1 MIWSVREIKDAYHG
15 AERIAEIYAGDAL
28 VWSNWRLFTGILAE
42 LLVWSCAVAD
52 LTDAID
58 IAFSAKAAIDGNTSA
73 GLSDVGQTGF
83 SAEADITA
91 IIKAFSWA
99 YVLTGFVA
107 DVGLIEGSGSAV
119 TADAV
124 PAAYEMAAEL
134 GSQAVAATT
143 DGVITALTAPVE
155 IEAETAAVA
164 SDTVMASGSVVMEIT
179 AGVNADAIYP
189 RWTLIDNVLY
199 LHKAARIE
207 KDGSTLYI
215 DMTEWQ
221 SPVEDGETLTLYQ
234 AYDITESG
242 DVLEVH

>member
-1 MIWSVREIKDAYHG
+1 MIWAEREVIDAYCG
-15 AERIAEIYAGDAL
+15 GERISEIYMGDLLA
-28 VWSNWRLFTGILAE
+28 WSSWRLFTGIVAE
-42 LLVWSCAVAD
+42 LLIWCSATAD
-52 LTDAID
+52 LADAMPIG
-58 IAFSAKAAIDGNTSA
+58 ITGGMEVEAAGAGKTADAVQA
-73 GLSDVGQTGF
+73 GL
-83 SAEADITA
+83 EADLEIEA
-91 IIKAFSWA
+91 VIKAFAWA

-134 GSQAVAATT
+134 GSQAVAATA

-155 IEAETAAVA
+155 IEAETAAVV
-164 SDTVMASGSVVMEIT
+164 SDTVMTSGSVGMEFT